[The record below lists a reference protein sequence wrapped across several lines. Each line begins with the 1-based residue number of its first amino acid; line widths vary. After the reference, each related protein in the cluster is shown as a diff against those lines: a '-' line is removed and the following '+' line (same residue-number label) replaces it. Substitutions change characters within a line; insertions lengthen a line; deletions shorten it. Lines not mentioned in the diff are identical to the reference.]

1 MSELRQVVVR
11 DAGLLASVQDLGRR
25 GVGAL
30 GVSPSGAADWFS
42 ARAANRLVGNADGCA
57 LIETTMNGAT
67 FEASAPMTIAA
78 TGADAPLWIGGKRR
92 SPWRSWPVQ
101 AGDRI
106 AIGPANGGLRSYLAV
121 SGGFEVPFVLGSAS
135 TDVGGGF
142 GGRRLAA
149 GDTLRVGA
157 AASPE
162 PSTHFEYEPRAVP
175 ALRSRIRLRALIG
188 PDAHLLGA
196 AAIDELFERTFRGS
210 ARSSRQGLRLEGSA
224 VAGGASDAISAGVCA
239 GCVQVPGD
247 GSPIVLLAEHQTTGG
262 YPVALCVITA
272 DIPLAAQVRPGD
284 EVRFERVDRSGA
296 RSALADVADRLRA
309 VRPVTNGASHDSDA
323 ARLGR
328 GFAEGASS

>member
-1 MSELRQVVVR
+1 MSEPRRLVVR
-11 DAGLLASVQDLGRR
+11 DAGLLASVQDLGRL

-42 ARAANRLVGNADGCA
+42 ARAANRLVGNGDGCA

-67 FEASAPMTIAA
+67 FEAIDPMTIAV
-78 TGADAPLWIGGKRR
+78 TGADAPLWIGGKRKH
-92 SPWRSWPVQ
+92 SWRSLRVE

-106 AIGPANGGLRSYLAV
+106 AIGPPASGLRSYLAV
-121 SGGFEVPFVLGSAS
+121 GGGVEVPEVLGSAA

-142 GGRRLAA
+142 GGRRLAT
-149 GDTLRVGA
+149 GDSLCVGA
-157 AASPE
+157 GSSERFSECEFE
-162 PSTHFEYEPRAVP
+162 PGAIL
-175 ALRSRIRLRALIG
+175 ALRPPLRLRAVAG
-188 PDAHLLGA
+188 PDASRLGSA
-196 AAIDELFERTFRGS
+196 VVDELFAHAFRGS
-210 ARSSRQGLRLEGSA
+210 TRSSRQGLRLEGLA
-224 VAGGASDAISAGVCA
+224 ITGGESDSISAGVCA
-239 GCVQVPGD
+239 GCVQLPGD

-284 EVRFERVDRSGA
+284 EVRFERIDRTGA
-296 RSALADVADRLRA
+296 RDALTDAASRLRA
-309 VRPVTNGASHDSDA
+309 VRAVATGATHDPDA

>member
-1 MSELRQVVVR
+1 MSEPRRLLVR
-11 DAGLLASVQDLGRR
+11 DAGLLASVQDLGRI

-67 FEASAPMTIAA
+67 FEAVHSMTIAV
-78 TGADAPLWIGGKRR
+78 TGADAPLWIDGKAKR
-92 SPWRSWPVQ
+92 SWRSLSVR

-106 AIGPANGGLRSYLAV
+106 AIGPPTSGLRSYLAIA
-121 SGGFEVPFVLGSAS
+121 GGIDIAEVLGSAA

-149 GDTLRVGA
+149 GDSLCLGA
-157 AASPE
+157 ASSE
-162 PSTHFEYEPRAVP
+162 RVTESEYEPGAIP
-175 ALRSRIRLRALIG
+175 AFHPPLRLRALTG
-188 PDAHLLGA
+188 PDASRLGSA
-196 AAIDELFERTFRGS
+196 VVDELFATAFRGS
-210 ARSSRQGLRLEGSA
+210 ARSSRQGLRLEGAA
-224 VAGGASDAISAGVCA
+224 VVGGASDAISAGVCA
-239 GCVQVPGD
+239 GCVQLPAD

-272 DIPLAAQVRPGD
+272 DIPIAAQVRPGD
-284 EVRFERVDRSGA
+284 EVRFERVDRTGA
-296 RSALADVADRLRA
+296 REALADAAARLRA
-309 VRPVTNGASHDSDA
+309 VRPPASTVTRDPDA

>member
-1 MSELRQVVVR
+1 MNGPRRLLVR
-11 DAGLLASVQDLGRR
+11 DAGLLSSVQDLGRL
-25 GVGAL
+25 GLGAL

-67 FEASAPMTIAA
+67 FEAADPMTIAV
-78 TGADAPLWIGGKRR
+78 TGADAPLWIGGKRKH
-92 SPWRSWPVQ
+92 SWRSLSVE

-106 AIGPANGGLRSYLAV
+106 AIGPPASGLRSYLAV
-121 SGGFEVPFVLGSAS
+121 AGGIDISEVLGSAA

-149 GDTLRVGA
+149 GDSLFVR
-157 AASPE
+157 AASSE
-162 PSTHFEYEPRAVP
+162 AFSESEYEPGP
-175 ALRSRIRLRALIG
+175 ILALRPPVRLRALTG
-188 PDAHLLGA
+188 PDASRIGSTV
-196 AAIDELFERTFRGS
+196 IDELFATAFRGS

-224 VAGGASDAISAGVCA
+224 VTGGASDSISAGVCA
-239 GCVQVPGD
+239 GCVQLPGD

-262 YPVALCVITA
+262 YTIALCVITA

-284 EVRFERVDRSGA
+284 EVRFERADRTGA
-296 RSALADVADRLRA
+296 RDALNAAASRLRA
-309 VRPVTNGASHDSDA
+309 VRAVASAVTYDPDA